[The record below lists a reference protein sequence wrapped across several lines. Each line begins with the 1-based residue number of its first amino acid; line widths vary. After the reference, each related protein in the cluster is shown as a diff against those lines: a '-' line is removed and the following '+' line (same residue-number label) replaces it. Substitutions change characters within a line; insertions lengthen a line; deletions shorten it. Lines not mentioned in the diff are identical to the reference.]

1 MSGQGKGPGAGTQ
14 LPLDLGHR
22 RAMGRDDFLVSAAN
36 EQAVRWIDRWPDW
49 PPPGIVLAGP
59 PGSGKT
65 HLACVWAERADAAFA
80 VPELISAPVRG
91 AIVVDDADRMPE
103 QQLLFLFNSARA
115 NAATVLLTA
124 VRPPAQWPIKLPDLR
139 SRLGTL
145 PVAEIAA
152 PDDALLAAV
161 LMKHFSDRQVPVPP
175 EVLSFLLARLE
186 RSFEAA
192 ARAAAALD
200 RAALAR
206 RRPLTLPLVR
216 EVLAELEI

>member
-1 MSGQGKGPGAGTQ
+1 MSEKGTGAQ

-22 RAMGRDDFLVSAAN
+22 RAMGRDDFLVSVAN
-36 EQAVRWIDRWPDW
+36 EDAVRWIDRWPDW
-49 PPPGIVLAGP
+49 PPPGIVLVGP

-65 HLACVWAERADAAFA
+65 HLAHVWAARSEATFAPPDLSA
-80 VPELISAPVRG
+80 VPARVP
-91 AIVVDDADRMPE
+91 IVVDDADRAPE
-103 QQLLFLFNSARA
+103 RELLFLFNAARA
-115 NAATVLLTA
+115 NAATLLLTA
-124 VRPPAQWPIKLPDLR
+124 VRPPSQWHTKLLDLR

-145 PVAEIAA
+145 PVAEISA

-161 LMKHFSDRQVPVPP
+161 LMKHFADRQVPVPP

-192 ARAAAALD
+192 ARTVAALD